1 MRKMTMPVLI
11 IAMLAMAAC
20 ERAPQPAEPEPESEP
35 ALAPDASEP
44 APTGAPDPTGGL
56 APPLLTPGENTP
68 SPQAPSYEVS
78 IASAAAQHNNALKR
92 CATHPEAVRTQCEQE
107 ANAAFADAR
116 TNLETLR
123 GNQE

>member
-1 MRKMTMPVLI
+1 MKKMTMLLV
-11 IAMLAMAAC
+11 AMLAMAAC
-20 ERAPQPAEPEPESEP
+20 ERAPQPAEAEPEPP
-35 ALAPDASEP
+35 GPASEP
-44 APTGAPDPTGGL
+44 VPAEATDPTGGL

-68 SPQAPSYEVS
+68 SPQEPSYEVS
-78 IASAAAQHNNALKR
+78 IASVAAEHNNALKR
-92 CATHPEAVRTQCEQE
+92 CATQPEAVRTQCEQE